1 MIKNKIIK
9 NILFFL
15 LVNFLI
21 FFNLSW
27 HIIANPTL
35 NLINIILG
43 VLLWTIVSNPQGH
56 YWPHILYTV
65 LVNDLFEKTSFGI
78 TALAMII
85 TLVFVHWVLL
95 NIFTNRS
102 LITVFLS
109 GLGAAILYRV
119 LFVIFIFLRY
129 SSAPTI
135 ISSDILKIF
144 FIESIL
150 TAVVLS
156 FGYLISAFFV
166 KHLHPEY
173 VNRGHIL

>member
-9 NILFFL
+9 NIIFFL
-15 LVNFLI
+15 LANFLI

-27 HIIANPTL
+27 HIIVNPTL

-43 VLLWTIVSNPQGH
+43 VLLWVIISNPQGD
-56 YWPHILYTV
+56 YWPHILYTI

-85 TLVFVHWVLL
+85 TLLFVHWVLL

-109 GLGAAILYRV
+109 GLGADILYRT
-119 LFVIFIFLRY
+119 LFVVFNFLRY
-129 SSAPTI
+129 SIAAQSNFT
-135 ISSDILKIF
+135 LKIF
-144 FIESIL
+144 ITEALL
-150 TAVVLS
+150 TAIVLS

-173 VNRGHIL
+173 INRGHIL

>member
-9 NILFFL
+9 NILLFL
-15 LVNFLI
+15 LANFLI

-27 HIIANPTL
+27 HIIVSPTL
-35 NLINIILG
+35 NLVNIILV
-43 VLLWTIVSNPQGH
+43 VLLWAIISNPQGD
-56 YWPHILYTV
+56 YWQHILYTV

-78 TALAMII
+78 TALAMVI
-85 TLVFVHWVLL
+85 TLLFVHWVLL

-109 GLGAAILYRV
+109 GLGAAILYRT
-119 LFVIFIFLRY
+119 LLTTFNFLLY
-129 SSAPTI
+129 SSTQTI
-135 ISSDILKIF
+135 INNEILKIF
-144 FIESIL
+144 STEALL
-150 TAVVLS
+150 TAAVLS
-156 FGYLISAFFV
+156 FGYLISAFFI

>member
-9 NILFFL
+9 NIIFFL
-15 LVNFLI
+15 LANFLI

-27 HIIANPTL
+27 HIIVSPTL

-43 VLLWTIVSNPQGH
+43 VLLWIIISNPQGH
-56 YWPHILYTV
+56 YWPHILYTI

-85 TLVFVHWVLL
+85 TLLFVHWVLL

-109 GLGAAILYRV
+109 GLGAAVLYRT
-119 LFVIFIFLRY
+119 LFIIFNFLRY
-129 SSAPTI
+129 SVAAQNNIT
-135 ISSDILKIF
+135 LKIF
-144 FIESIL
+144 LTEAFL